1 MYGAFFS
8 LMLPAAIF
16 FAFALAV
23 ALGLA
28 LTGHGSDAAHTD
40 WPADDWRTP

>member
-8 LMLPAAIF
+8 LMLPAGIA
-16 FAFALAV
+16 FAVALAV

-28 LTGHGSDAAHTD
+28 LTGHGSDAARTD
-40 WPADDWRTP
+40 WPREDWR